1 MSVNLERVLNEI
13 KGLSPEDLRI
23 LRDELNALLEP
34 VHAQMSEEEFEQ
46 HLLAQGII
54 SSIPTRDTDPAEYR
68 NRKLI
73 EVEGQPVSET
83 LIEERR

>member
-1 MSVNLERVLNEI
+1 MSAILERVLNEV
-13 KGLSPEDLRI
+13 KALSPDDLRK
-23 LRDELNALLEP
+23 LRDELNAMLEP
-34 VHAQMSEEEFEQ
+34 VHRQISEEEFEQ
-46 HLLAQGII
+46 HLLAQGVI

-68 NRKLI
+68 SRKLI